1 MNIQLFSK
9 SIKLPKPQYDS
20 NVSIE
25 ETLLKRRSIRSYK
38 SEPLAMAEISQL
50 LWSAQGVTNRKGFR
64 TAPSAGAL
72 YPLEV
77 YIAAGNVTDL
87 DAGIYKYYPHRHEI
101 VNTVKGDKR
110 SELCRAGLG
119 QSSIKNAPAVMVFC
133 AVFERVTGRY
143 GKRGIQY
150 VHMEVGHAIQNV
162 CLQAIS
168 LGLGSVI
175 IGAFN
180 DHDVKEVM
188 NFEVDEHP
196 LLILPVGKLKNVLPN
211 NSIKG

>member
-38 SEPLAMAEISQL
+38 SEPLAIAEISQL
-50 LWSAQGVTNRKGFR
+50 LWSAQGVTNKKGFR

-133 AVFERVTGRY
+133 AVFERVTGSY
-143 GKRGIQY
+143 GKRGLQY

-180 DHDVKEVM
+180 DYDVKEVM
-188 NFEVDEHP
+188 NFELDEHP
-196 LLILPVGKLKNVLPN
+196 LLILPVGKLKNV
-211 NSIKG
+211 

>member
-1 MNIQLFSK
+1 MNIPLFSK

-38 SEPLAMAEISQL
+38 SEPLAIAEISQL

-77 YIAAGNVTDL
+77 YIAAGKVTDL
-87 DAGIYKYYPHRHEI
+87 DAGIYKYYAHRHEI

-133 AVFERVTGRY
+133 AVFERVTGSY

-180 DHDVKEVM
+180 DYDVKDVM
-188 NFEVDEHP
+188 NFELDEHP
-196 LLILPVGKLKNVLPN
+196 LLILPVGKLKNV
-211 NSIKG
+211 

>member
-38 SEPLAMAEISQL
+38 SEPLAIAEISQL

-101 VNTVKGDKR
+101 VNTVKGNKR

-133 AVFERVTGRY
+133 AVFERVTGSY

-180 DHDVKEVM
+180 DYDVKEVM
-188 NFEVDEHP
+188 NFELDEHP
-196 LLILPVGKLKNVLPN
+196 LLILPVGKLKNV
-211 NSIKG
+211 

>member
-38 SEPLAMAEISQL
+38 SEPLAIAEISQL

-87 DAGIYKYYPHRHEI
+87 YAGIYKYYPHRHEI

-133 AVFERVTGRY
+133 AVFERVTGSN

-180 DHDVKEVM
+180 DYDVKEVM
-188 NFEVDEHP
+188 NFELDEHP
-196 LLILPVGKLKNVLPN
+196 LLILPVGKLKNV
-211 NSIKG
+211 

>member
-1 MNIQLFSK
+1 MGIQLFSK

-25 ETLLKRRSIRSYK
+25 KALLKRRSVRSYK
-38 SEPLAMAEISQL
+38 SEPLTIAEISQL
-50 LWSAQGVTNRKGFR
+50 LWAAQGVTKPRGYR

-72 YPLEV
+72 YPLEI
-77 YIAAGNVTDL
+77 YIAAGNVSDFE
-87 DAGIYKYYPHRHEI
+87 AGIYKYNPHKHEI
-101 VNTVKGDKR
+101 ANTVKGDKR
-110 SELCRAGLG
+110 SELCSAGLRQG
-119 QSSIKNAPAVMVFC
+119 SIKSAPAVMVFC

-150 VHMEVGHAIQNV
+150 VHMEVGHAIENV

-180 DHDVKEVM
+180 DNDVKHIMQLEQ
-188 NFEVDEHP
+188 DEYP
-196 LLILPVGKLKNVLPN
+196 LLMLPVGKLKKL
-211 NSIKG
+211 

>member
-38 SEPLAMAEISQL
+38 SEPLAIAEISQL

-87 DAGIYKYYPHRHEI
+87 YAGIYKYYPHRHEI

-133 AVFERVTGRY
+133 AVFERVTGSY

-180 DHDVKEVM
+180 DYDVKEVM
-188 NFEVDEHP
+188 NFELDEHP
-196 LLILPVGKLKNVLPN
+196 LLILPVGKLKNV
-211 NSIKG
+211 

>member
-1 MNIQLFSK
+1 M
-9 SIKLPKPQYDS
+9 
-20 NVSIE
+20 
-25 ETLLKRRSIRSYK
+25 KRRSIRSYK
-38 SEPLAMAEISQL
+38 SEPLAIAEISQL

-77 YIAAGNVTDL
+77 YLAAGDVTDL
-87 DAGIYKYYPHRHEI
+87 DTGIYKYNPHRHEM
-101 VNTVKGDKR
+101 VNTVQGDKR

-133 AVFERVTGRY
+133 AVYERVTGRY

-180 DHDVKEVM
+180 DNDVKEVM
-188 NFEVDEHP
+188 NVELGEQP
-196 LLILPVGKLKNVLPN
+196 LLMLPVGKLKNV
-211 NSIKG
+211 

>member
-38 SEPLAMAEISQL
+38 SEPLAIAEISQL

-133 AVFERVTGRY
+133 AVFERVTGSY

-180 DHDVKEVM
+180 DYDVKEVM
-188 NFEVDEHP
+188 NFELDEHP
-196 LLILPVGKLKNVLPN
+196 LLILPVGKLKNV
-211 NSIKG
+211 

>member
-38 SEPLAMAEISQL
+38 SEPLAIAEISQL

-119 QSSIKNAPAVMVFC
+119 QGSIKNAPAVMVFC
-133 AVFERVTGRY
+133 AVFERVTRSY

-180 DHDVKEVM
+180 DYDMKEVM
-188 NFEVDEHP
+188 NFELDEHP
-196 LLILPVGKLKNVLPN
+196 LLILPVGKLKNV
-211 NSIKG
+211 

>member
-1 MNIQLFSK
+1 MNIKLFSK

-38 SEPLAMAEISQL
+38 SEPLAIAEISQL

-133 AVFERVTGRY
+133 AVFERVTGSY

-162 CLQAIS
+162 CLQAVS
-168 LGLGSVI
+168 MGLGSVI

-180 DHDVKEVM
+180 DYDVKEVM
-188 NFEVDEHP
+188 NFELDEHP
-196 LLILPVGKLKNVLPN
+196 LLMLPVGKLKNV
-211 NSIKG
+211 